1 MEVLLQNP
9 ERENLSVTFELS
21 PFITGWPSAK
31 ERFITAISRE
41 FSGLLPVRPHDFSS
55 SSTGELGEA
64 YCKYRIFG
72 GRSTIVLNPDTLQ
85 LNFVDFIEND
95 NEIVIETIRRSLDM
109 LSKDIGSYARN
120 HFYLISDRHVVIVN
134 DERAEV
140 YLNQFALEQPAD
152 IAGKE
157 ETVEYQPSVKII
169 LSDKDRSWTLR
180 RTVEKSE
187 LLDNGLFV
195 STHISVSSSEVTPFE
210 TQKELVERIYDLAD
224 QSVGL
229 KYT

>member
-1 MEVLLQNP
+1 MQNP
-9 ERENLSVTFELS
+9 EREDLSVTFELS
-21 PFITGWPSAK
+21 PFITGWPSAE
-31 ERFITAISRE
+31 ERFITAINRE
-41 FSGLLPVRPHDFSS
+41 FSELLPVRPQDFSS
-55 SSTGELGEA
+55 SRAGELGES

-85 LNFVDFIEND
+85 LNFVEFIEID
-95 NEIVIETIRRSLDM
+95 NEIVIEIIRRSLDM
-109 LSKDIGSYARN
+109 LSKDIGGYTRN
-120 HFYLISDRHVVIVN
+120 HFYLVSDRHVAIVN
-134 DERAEV
+134 DGRAEV

-157 ETVEYQPSVKII
+157 ETVEYQPSVKIV
-169 LSDKDRSWTLR
+169 LSDKDRHWTLR

-195 STHISVSSSEVTPFE
+195 STHISVSSHEVTAFE

-229 KYT
+229 KYH